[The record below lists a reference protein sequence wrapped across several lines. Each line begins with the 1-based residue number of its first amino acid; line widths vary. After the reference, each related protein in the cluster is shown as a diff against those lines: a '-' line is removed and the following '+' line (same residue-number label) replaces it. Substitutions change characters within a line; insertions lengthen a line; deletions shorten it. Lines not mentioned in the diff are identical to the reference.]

1 VEKEGTQKTVKDS
14 KQMNRLR
21 TKTLLFSLIILVF
34 HPVFTYAWECEAT
47 LDGPNVIKE
56 GQTITLSASG
66 TPAGGS
72 YSWSNTPNLVPNGS
86 TAQLTG
92 YKPLSSE
99 YIYVTITYTSPKGK
113 KCHARK
119 AIWVCICY
127 VKINGPEEFKIG
139 APPIILTAEGDPS
152 GGTYEWSN
160 TPGLVANGSTAEFT
174 GREPG
179 DVTIEVTYTTPDG
192 KICTKTHTIT
202 VLKECSVSI
211 SGPSV
216 VGVGNHI
223 TLTASGSPEGGAYFW
238 EKQPGL
244 LPGTSSASFTG
255 QEPGDVA
262 IVVFYKPPDGG
273 EPCPATHNV
282 TVFGV
287 ESITEPS
294 CVNSGTTLTGGDFSI
309 VTNPSGFEDLV
320 IVSPL
325 SFSTLSQS
333 AEVTVTA
340 YSGTGAGSDE
350 ATTTITVV
358 NSNVKS
364 GKSISFEIPNYV
376 KKPLEVI
383 GLADKIDVLAKD
395 DFKDFKEC
403 CVFGVAQSKYGSFSV
418 SLSVD
423 AGPFT
428 IVGVP
433 IPPKFK
439 KWVTADLLNVTFS
452 GVGSVELIGNYK
464 ACDNNTTWSGG
475 GDLTAG
481 LNLGGELTIHTPK
494 DIIVFK
500 QNISGST
507 SITEKLSTDLTNL
520 KLTTN
525 WDGLTGTVA
534 ATIKIIW
541 FKTPLSF
548 SKSRTYFKKSD
559 IAPTITIPLPSLK

>member
-1 VEKEGTQKTVKDS
+1 
-14 KQMNRLR
+14 MNRLR
-21 TKTLLFSLIILVF
+21 TKTLLFS
-34 HPVFTYAWECEAT
+34 C
-47 LDGPNVIKE
+47 
-56 GQTITLSASG
+56 
-66 TPAGGS
+66 
-72 YSWSNTPNLVPNGS
+72 
-86 TAQLTG
+86 
-92 YKPLSSE
+92 
-99 YIYVTITYTSPKGK
+99 K

-139 APPIILTAEGDPS
+139 DPPITLTAKGDPS

-174 GREPG
+174 GQEPG
-179 DVTIEVTYTTPDG
+179 DVTIKVTYNPPGDG
-192 KICTKTHTIT
+192 EPCYGTHTIT

-216 VGVGNHI
+216 VGIGNHI

-294 CVNSGTTLTGGDFSI
+294 CVNSGTTLTSGDFSI
-309 VTNPSGFEDLV
+309 VTNPSGFEDHV

-358 NSNVKS
+358 NSNVKTIK
-364 GKSISFEIPNYV
+364 GLSFKIPNYV

-383 GLADKIDVLAKD
+383 GLAQKLTLKVSNNYNSFI
-395 DFKDFKEC
+395 EC
-403 CVFGVAQSKYGSFSV
+403 CAVGAATSTDGKTSV
-418 SLSVD
+418 GLAID

-428 IVGVP
+428 IFGFPLPGVVK
-433 IPPKFK
+433 KF
-439 KWVTADLLNVTFS
+439 VTLDVLTITLSGSGNVEIK
-452 GVGSVELIGNYK
+452 GKYA
-464 ACDNNTTWSGG
+464 ACEDETNWSGG
-475 GDLTAG
+475 GSLKGGIETAS
-481 LNLGGELTIHTPK
+481 EVK
-494 DIIVFK
+494 AK
-500 QNISGST
+500 ISKYFVIQGKLAGSMGVTETLEVLVSEIKVT
-507 SITEKLSTDLTNL
+507 S
-520 KLTTN
+520 N
-525 WDGLTGTVA
+525 WDGLNA
-534 ATIKIIW
+534 AGLIII
-541 FKTPLSF
+541 KTPVGNIEPYEVSIDVI
-548 SKSRTYFKKSD
+548 KGKKLPVFYIS
-559 IAPTITIPLPSLK
+559 LPSLK

>member
-1 VEKEGTQKTVKDS
+1 
-14 KQMNRLR
+14 MNSLR
-21 TKTLLFSLIILVF
+21 TKILLFSLIILVF
-34 HPVFTYAWECEAT
+34 HPAFTYAWECEVT
-47 LDGPNVIKE
+47 LDGPNVIKK
-56 GQTITLSASG
+56 GQAITLSASG

-92 YKPLSSE
+92 YKPSFSE
-99 YIYVTITYTSPKGK
+99 YICVTITYTSPKGK

-139 APPIILTAEGDPS
+139 DAPIILTAEGDPS

-160 TPGLVANGSTAEFT
+160 TPGLIPNGSTAEFT
-174 GREPG
+174 GQEPG
-179 DVTIEVTYTTPDG
+179 DVTVEVTYNPPNDG
-192 KICTKTHTIT
+192 EPCNGTHTIT

-244 LPGTSSASFTG
+244 LRGTSSASFTG

-262 IVVFYKPPDGG
+262 IEVVYTPPNGG

-287 ESITEPS
+287 ESITGPS
-294 CVNSGTTLTGGDFSI
+294 CVNSGTTLTRGDFSI

-320 IVSPL
+320 IASPL

-364 GKSISFEIPNYV
+364 GKSISFETPNYV

-383 GLADKIDVLAKD
+383 GLADKIDIAAKD

-403 CVFGVAQSKYGSFSV
+403 CVFGVAQSTNGSFSV

-433 IPPKFK
+433 IPSKFK
-439 KWVTADLLNVTFS
+439 KWVAADLLNITLS
-452 GVGSVELIGNYK
+452 GVGSVGLNGSYK
-464 ACDNNTTWSGG
+464 ACEYNTIWSGG
-475 GDLTAG
+475 GDLIAEVKAAS
-481 LNLGGELTIHTPK
+481 LVKAKLPKVIILKGEIA
-494 DIIVFK
+494 
-500 QNISGST
+500 GST
-507 SITEKLSTDLTNL
+507 SITENLSTDLTNL
-520 KLTTN
+520 TLTTS
-525 WDGLTGTVA
+525 WGGLTASGAIELIILEDITVV
-534 ATIKIIW
+534 K
-541 FKTPLSF
+541 FKTSRCFFAKDNLSPV
-548 SKSRTYFKKSD
+548 T
-559 IAPTITIPLPSLK
+559 IALPSLE

>member
-34 HPVFTYAWECEAT
+34 HPVFTYAWECEVT

-56 GQTITLSASG
+56 GQAITLNASG
-66 TPAGGS
+66 APAGGS

-92 YKPLSSE
+92 YKPLYSE

-119 AIWVCICY
+119 AIWVCLCY
-127 VKINGPEEFKIG
+127 VKINGPDEFKIG
-139 APPIILTAEGDPS
+139 DPPITLTAKGDPS

-160 TPGLVANGSTAEFT
+160 TPGLVANGSIAEFT
-174 GREPG
+174 AHEPG
-179 DVTIEVTYTTPDG
+179 DVTIEVAYNPPGDG
-192 KICTKTHTIT
+192 EPCYGTHTIT

-216 VGVGNHI
+216 VGIGNHI

-244 LPGTSSASFTG
+244 LRGTSSASFTG

-294 CVNSGTTLTGGDFSI
+294 CINSGTTLTSGDFSI
-309 VTNPSGFEDLV
+309 VTNPSGFEDHV

-340 YSGTGAGSDE
+340 ASGTGAGSDE

-358 NSNVKS
+358 NSNVKTIK
-364 GKSISFEIPNYV
+364 GLSFKIPNYV

-383 GLADKIDVLAKD
+383 GLAQKLTLKVSNDYNSFI
-395 DFKDFKEC
+395 EC
-403 CVFGVAQSKYGSFSV
+403 CAVGAATSTDGKTSV
-418 SLSVD
+418 GLAIE

-428 IVGVP
+428 IFGFPLPGVV
-433 IPPKFK
+433 K
-439 KWVTADLLNVTFS
+439 KYVTLDALNVTLLGS
-452 GVGSVELIGNYK
+452 GNVEIKGKYA
-464 ACDNNTTWSGG
+464 ACEDETNWSGG
-475 GDLTAG
+475 GSLKGGIETASEVKAKITKYLVIQG
-481 LNLGGELTIHTPK
+481 KLA
-494 DIIVFK
+494 
-500 QNISGST
+500 GSMGVTETLEVLVSEIKVT
-507 SITEKLSTDLTNL
+507 S
-520 KLTTN
+520 N
-525 WDGLTGTVA
+525 WDGLNA
-534 ATIKIIW
+534 AGLIIIEMPFGNIEPYKVSIDVIKG
-541 FKTPLSF
+541 
-548 SKSRTYFKKSD
+548 KKLPVFYVS
-559 IAPTITIPLPSLK
+559 LPSLK

>member
-1 VEKEGTQKTVKDS
+1 MEKEGTQKTVKDS

-34 HPVFTYAWECEAT
+34 HPVFTYAWDCEVI

-56 GQTITLSASG
+56 GQTITLSTLG

-139 APPIILTAEGDPS
+139 DPPIILTAEGDPS

-160 TPGLVANGSTAEFT
+160 TPGLIANGSTAEFT
-174 GREPG
+174 GQEPG
-179 DVTIEVTYTTPDG
+179 DITIEVTYTTPDG
-192 KICTKTHTIT
+192 KICTKTHTVT
-202 VLKECSVSI
+202 VLKECSVFI

-223 TLTASGSPEGGAYFW
+223 TLTASGSPEGGTYIW
-238 EKQPGL
+238 EKPPGL

-262 IVVFYKPPDGG
+262 IEVVYTPQDGG
-273 EPCPATHNV
+273 EPCLATHNV

-287 ESITEPS
+287 ESITGPS
-294 CVNSGTTLTGGDFSI
+294 CVNSGTTLTRENFSI
-309 VTNPSGFEDLV
+309 VTNPSGFEDFV

-358 NSNVKS
+358 NSNIKTIK
-364 GKSISFEIPNYV
+364 GLSFEIPNYV

-383 GLADKIDVLAKD
+383 GLADKVDLFVGTD
-395 DFKDFKEC
+395 FEDFKKC
-403 CVFGVAQSKYGSFSV
+403 CVFGAAKSTDGKTTVG
-418 SLSVD
+418 LSVD

-428 IVGVP
+428 IFGFPLPGVV
-433 IPPKFK
+433 K
-439 KWVTADLLNVTFS
+439 KYVTLDALNVTLS
-452 GVGSVELIGNYK
+452 GSGSVEINGKYA
-464 ACDNNTTWSGG
+464 ACEDKTNWSGG
-475 GDLTAG
+475 GSLKGGIETAS
-481 LNLGGELTIHTPK
+481 EVKAKIPK
-494 DIIVFK
+494 VLVIQGK
-500 QNISGST
+500 LAGSMGV
-507 SITEKLSTDLTNL
+507 TEKLDVLVSEIKVTS
-520 KLTTN
+520 N
-525 WDGLTGTVA
+525 WDGLAATGTIILK
-534 ATIKIIW
+534 IKWLKVKSFKVSTPIIEGKELPVFW
-541 FKTPLSF
+541 IS
-548 SKSRTYFKKSD
+548 
-559 IAPTITIPLPSLK
+559 LPSLK

>member
-21 TKTLLFSLIILVF
+21 TKILLFSLIILVF
-34 HPVFTYAWECEAT
+34 HPVFTYAWECEVT

-66 TPAGGS
+66 APAGGS

-92 YKPLSSE
+92 YKPLYSE

-139 APPIILTAEGDPS
+139 DPPIILTAEGDPS

-160 TPGLVANGSTAEFT
+160 TPGLIANGSTAEFT
-174 GREPG
+174 GQEPG
-179 DVTIEVTYTTPDG
+179 NATIEVTYTTPDG
-192 KICTKTHTIT
+192 KVCTNTHTVT
-202 VLKECSVSI
+202 VLEECLVSI

-223 TLTASGSPEGGAYFW
+223 TLTASGSPEGGTYIW
-238 EKQPGL
+238 EKPPGL
-244 LPGTSSASFTG
+244 LPGTSSAMFTG

-262 IVVFYKPPDGG
+262 IEVVYTPPDGG
-273 EPCPATHNV
+273 ELCPATHKI
-282 TVFGV
+282 TVFGI
-287 ESITEPS
+287 ESITGPS
-294 CVNSGTTLTGGDFSI
+294 CVNSGTTLTREDFSI

-340 YSGTGAGSDE
+340 YSGTGAVSDE

-358 NSNVKS
+358 NSNVKTIK
-364 GKSISFEIPNYV
+364 GLSFEIPNYV

-383 GLADKIDVLAKD
+383 GLGDKVDLSVGTSFE
-395 DFKDFKEC
+395 DFKKC
-403 CVFGVAQSKYGSFSV
+403 CVFGVGQSTDGSFNVALSV
-418 SLSVD
+418 S

-428 IVGVP
+428 IFGFPLPAKV
-433 IPPKFK
+433 K
-439 KWVTADLLNVTFS
+439 KYVTLDALNVTLS
-452 GVGSVELIGNYK
+452 GSGSVEINGKYA
-464 ACDNNTTWSGG
+464 ACEDKTNWSGG
-475 GDLTAG
+475 GSLKGGIETASEVKAKIAKVLVIQG
-481 LNLGGELTIHTPK
+481 KLA
-494 DIIVFK
+494 
-500 QNISGST
+500 GSMGV
-507 SITEKLSTDLTNL
+507 TEKLDVLVSEMKVTS
-520 KLTTN
+520 N
-525 WDGLTGTVA
+525 WDGLAATGTIILK
-534 ATIKIIW
+534 IKWLKVKSFKVSTPIIEGKELPVFW
-541 FKTPLSF
+541 IS
-548 SKSRTYFKKSD
+548 
-559 IAPTITIPLPSLK
+559 LPSLK

>member
-1 VEKEGTQKTVKDS
+1 MEKEGTQKTVKDS

-34 HPVFTYAWECEAT
+34 HPVFTYAWECEVT

-119 AIWVCICY
+119 AIWVCLCY

-160 TPGLVANGSTAEFT
+160 TPGLAANGSTAEFT
-174 GREPG
+174 GQEPG

-192 KICTKTHTIT
+192 KICTKTHTVII
-202 VLKECSVSI
+202 LEECSVSI

-223 TLTASGSPEGGAYFW
+223 TLTASGSPEGGTYIW
-238 EKQPGL
+238 EKPPGL

-255 QEPGDVA
+255 QEPGD
-262 IVVFYKPPDGG
+262 ITIEVVYTPPDGG
-273 EPCPATHNV
+273 EPCPATHKV

-287 ESITEPS
+287 ESIAEPS
-294 CVNSGTTLTGGDFSI
+294 CVNSGTTLTSGDFSI

-320 IVSPL
+320 IVNPL

-376 KKPLEVI
+376 KNPLKAI
-383 GLADKIDVLAKD
+383 GLADKIDISAKD

-433 IPPKFK
+433 VPPKVK
-439 KWVTADLLNVTFS
+439 KYAAAEVNATLS
-452 GVGSVELIGNYK
+452 GKGSVGINGSYK
-464 ACDNNTTWSGG
+464 ACEEISEWSGG

-481 LNLGGELTIHTPK
+481 IDMGGEITANVPYALVLKGEIK
-494 DIIVFK
+494 
-500 QNISGST
+500 GST
-507 SITEKLSTDLTNL
+507 SITEKLTAELTNL
-520 KLTTN
+520 KITTN
-525 WDGLTGTVA
+525 WGGLTGKVSGEIQLFGRRI
-534 ATIKIIW
+534 IK
-541 FKTPLSF
+541 FEVN
-548 SKSRTYFKKSD
+548 RTYFSQD
-559 IAPTITIPLPSLK
+559 NLLPVTIPLPSLEQE

>member
-1 VEKEGTQKTVKDS
+1 MEKEGTQKTVKDS
-14 KQMNRLR
+14 KQMNSLR
-21 TKTLLFSLIILVF
+21 TKILLFSLIILVF
-34 HPVFTYAWECEAT
+34 YPVFTYAWECEVT

-56 GQTITLSASG
+56 GQAITLSASG
-66 TPAGGS
+66 APAGGS

-92 YKPLSSE
+92 YKPLFSE

-160 TPGLVANGSTAEFT
+160 TPGLAANGSTAEFT

-179 DVTIEVTYTTPDG
+179 NVTIEVTYTTPDG
-192 KICTKTHTIT
+192 KVCTNTHTVA

-223 TLTASGSPEGGAYFW
+223 TLTASGSPEGGTYVW
-238 EKQPGL
+238 KKPPGL
-244 LPGTSSASFTG
+244 LPGTSSAIFTG

-262 IVVFYKPPDGG
+262 IEVVYTPPDSG
-273 EPCPATHNV
+273 ESCPATHNV

-287 ESITEPS
+287 ESITGPS
-294 CVNSGTTLTGGDFSI
+294 CVNSGTTLAREDFSI

-376 KKPLEVI
+376 KKPLEII
-383 GLADKIDVLAKD
+383 GLGDKVDLSVGTS
-395 DFKDFKEC
+395 FKDFKEC
-403 CVFGVAQSKYGSFSV
+403 CVFGAAKSTDGKTTVG
-418 SLSVD
+418 LSID
-423 AGPFT
+423 AGPF
-428 IVGVP
+428 IIFGFPLPGVV
-433 IPPKFK
+433 K
-439 KWVTADLLNVTFS
+439 KYVTLDALNVTLS
-452 GVGSVELIGNYK
+452 GSGSVEINGKYA
-464 ACDNNTTWSGG
+464 ACEDKTNWSGG
-475 GDLTAG
+475 GSLKGGIETASEVKAKITKYLVIQG
-481 LNLGGELTIHTPK
+481 KLA
-494 DIIVFK
+494 
-500 QNISGST
+500 GST
-507 SITEKLSTDLTNL
+507 GVTETLEVLVSEIKVTS
-520 KLTTN
+520 N
-525 WDGLTGTVA
+525 WDGLNAAGTIIIRTPFGDIEPYEVSIDV
-534 ATIKIIW
+534 IKG
-541 FKTPLSF
+541 
-548 SKSRTYFKKSD
+548 KKLPVFYIS
-559 IAPTITIPLPSLK
+559 LPSLK

>member
-21 TKTLLFSLIILVF
+21 TKILLFSLIILVF

-127 VKINGPEEFKIG
+127 VKINGTEEFKIG

-179 DVTIEVTYTTPDG
+179 DITIEVTYNPPDDG
-192 KICTKTHTIT
+192 EPCYGTHTIT

-255 QEPGDVA
+255 REPGDVA

-273 EPCPATHNV
+273 EPCPATHKV

-294 CVNSGTTLTGGDFSI
+294 CINSGTTLTSGDFSI

-340 YSGTGAGSDE
+340 ASGTGAGSDE

-358 NSNVKS
+358 NSNVKTIK
-364 GKSISFEIPNYV
+364 GLSFKIPNYV

-383 GLADKIDVLAKD
+383 GLAQKLTLKVSNDYNSFI
-395 DFKDFKEC
+395 EC
-403 CVFGVAQSKYGSFSV
+403 CAVGAATSTDGKTSV
-418 SLSVD
+418 GLAIE

-428 IVGVP
+428 IFGFPLPGVV
-433 IPPKFK
+433 K
-439 KWVTADLLNVTFS
+439 KYVTLDALNVTLLGS
-452 GVGSVELIGNYK
+452 GNVEIKGKYA
-464 ACDNNTTWSGG
+464 ACEDETNWSGG
-475 GDLTAG
+475 GSLKGGIETAS
-481 LNLGGELTIHTPK
+481 EVK
-494 DIIVFK
+494 AK
-500 QNISGST
+500 ISKYFVIQGKLAGSMGVTETLEVLVSEIKVT
-507 SITEKLSTDLTNL
+507 S
-520 KLTTN
+520 N
-525 WDGLTGTVA
+525 WDGLNAAGT
-534 ATIKIIW
+534 III
-541 FKTPLSF
+541 KTPLAKI
-548 SKSRTYFKKSD
+548 KSYEVNIDVIKGKKLPVFYIS
-559 IAPTITIPLPSLK
+559 LPSLK